1 MTFEQL
7 KDKVIQAFIQ
17 QHLEDDPTQLVLKA
31 KQYDHLPIK
40 AIAQH
45 IQAKQKIKDKLP
57 TWYAHP
63 LVVYPAK
70 ISLEQSSSE
79 ATAKL
84 KTSFV
89 EGRALIDLTGG
100 LGVDT
105 FYFAKHFEKVIYV
118 EPQKALCEVAQQNF
132 KTLGAHNISCIC
144 DKASNVLSDY
154 TGKVDVLY
162 LDPARRDQQQRSIA
176 QLEACEPNVLA
187 LLPQLFT
194 VGASVLLKTSP
205 MLDIQQALKQLK
217 YVHQVV
223 VVAYRNECKEVLY
236 LLKPTVVPITQVP
249 ITTVHLGTIKETFTA
264 TFEQEAQASA
274 KYGEPQRYL
283 YEPNVAIMKAGF
295 FQKIAVAFDLHK
307 LHPDSHL
314 YTSEHLKEK
323 FPGRVFSIEAIT
335 KLDKSILARYVPER
349 KASIIIRNFPQSAA
363 TIRKKINFKESARKY
378 LIATTTG
385 NKRIIIVATRLF

>member
-1 MTFEQL
+1 MTFKQL
-7 KDKVIQAFIQ
+7 QDKAIQTFIQ

-57 TWYAHP
+57 TWYAHS

-89 EGRALIDLTGG
+89 EGKTLIDLTGG

-118 EPQKALCEVAQQNF
+118 EPQKALFEIAQQNF
-132 KTLGAHNISCIC
+132 KTLGAHNISCVC
-144 DKASNVLSDY
+144 DKASNVLSGY
-154 TGKVDVLY
+154 TGKIDVLY
-162 LDPARRDQQQRSIA
+162 LDPARRDQQQKSVA
-176 QLEACEPNVLA
+176 QLAACEPNVLA

-205 MLDIQQALKQLK
+205 MLDIQQALRQLQ
-217 YVHQVV
+217 YVHQVR
-223 VVAYRNECKEVLY
+223 VVAHRNECKEVLY
-236 LLKPTVVPITQVP
+236 LLKSAITPIGQIP
-249 ITTVHLGTIKETFTA
+249 ITTIHLGVTKEIFT
-264 TFEQEAQASA
+264 TTVEQEAQASVR
-274 KYGEPQRYL
+274 YGEPQRYL

-295 FQKIAVAFDLHK
+295 FKKIAAAFDLQK
-307 LHPDSHL
+307 LHPDSH
-314 YTSEHLKEK
+314 
-323 FPGRVFSIEAIT
+323 
-335 KLDKSILARYVPER
+335 
-349 KASIIIRNFPQSAA
+349 
-363 TIRKKINFKESARKY
+363 
-378 LIATTTG
+378 
-385 NKRIIIVATRLF
+385 